1 MKILENKV
9 ALVTGSSRG
18 LGRAIALRYAGL
30 GAKLVINYTSNQE
43 AGEKVVEEIKNLGS
57 QAIAVKADVS
67 SVKDIKRLFQTAKQE
82 FGKIDIV
89 VVNAGIEIVDLPALD
104 VTEEQ
109 FDKAFSINTKGA
121 FFSIQEAAKN
131 VEDKGRIIYVSSS
144 TTLNPMKGKALY
156 GGSKL
161 APEYMAS
168 VIAKEVGARGI
179 TVNTIVP
186 TVVEGAGVNTDMSA
200 RKDFMQAFAKAN
212 PLGRLATL
220 EDVANIAEF
229 LASNLSSYITATTVK
244 VTGGAIQ

>member
-18 LGRAIALRYAGL
+18 LGRAIALRYARL

-43 AGEKVVEEIKNLGS
+43 AGERVVEEIKNLGS

-67 SVKDIKRLFQTAKQE
+67 SVKDIKQLFQTAKQE

-89 VVNAGIEIVDLPALD
+89 VVNAGIEIVDLPALE

-121 FFSIQEAAKN
+121 FFSLQEAAKN

-161 APEYMAS
+161 GPEYMAN

-200 RKDFMQAFAKAN
+200 RKDFMQAFAEAN

-229 LASNLSSYITATTVK
+229 LVSDLSSYLTATAVK

>member
-18 LGRAIALRYAGL
+18 LGRAIALRYAGM

-43 AGEKVVEEIKNLGS
+43 AAEKVVEEIKNLGS

-82 FGKIDIV
+82 FGKIDIA

-109 FDKAFSINTKGA
+109 FDKAFSINTKGV

-161 APEYMAS
+161 APEYMAN

-179 TVNTIVP
+179 TINTIVP

-200 RKDFMQAFAKAN
+200 RKDFMQAFAEAN

-229 LASNLSSYITATTVK
+229 LASNLSSYITATAVK